1 MGLHHAELETTAKD
15 ENMQRHHRTA
25 VHREDTPAL
34 SRRGLLQ
41 RGAAAWAMVAGSQA
55 AFASDRY
62 PSQPIRLIASA
73 ATGGGI
79 DILARLIAP
88 SLSQRLGQPVVVDNK
103 AGGNGIIGG
112 QYVAHAAADGYT
124 LLVAFDGTMS
134 VMPALG
140 MKMNFD
146 PFTEVVP
153 ITKLADAQALLAIH
167 PGVQAR
173 DFRELILLSEK
184 RPLALAFAGAGS
196 RAHLIG
202 ALLKS
207 KGFNVVPVPYKGGG
221 PAMQDVVG
229 GQVQMVI
236 TSIAAAKPLIAAG
249 KLNGF
254 AVTGTARS
262 PQLPEVP
269 TFTEAGLDGF
279 DDNGWYALYAT
290 KGTPQAVVD
299 QIRQQ
304 VVAVIA
310 EPQIR
315 SKMLELGLLPAGG
328 TPRELMNEM
337 TAGRDKWGAVAR
349 EAGVRMDE

>member
-1 MGLHHAELETTAKD
+1 MKEHDPIATRRA
-15 ENMQRHHRTA
+15 RT
-25 VHREDTPAL
+25 L
-34 SRRGLLQ
+34 SRRDLLQ
-41 RGAAAWAMVAGSQA
+41 RGGAVWAMLAVSQA

-62 PSQPIRLIASA
+62 PSRPIRLIASA
-73 ATGGGI
+73 TPGGGI

-112 QYVAHAAADGYT
+112 QYVANAAPDGYT

-134 VMPALG
+134 IMPALG

-146 PFTEVVP
+146 PFTEVVAV
-153 ITKLADAQALLAIH
+153 TKLADAQALLAVH
-167 PGVQAR
+167 PSVQAR
-173 DFRELILLSEK
+173 NFRELKELSAK
-184 RPLALAFAGAGS
+184 RPLGLGFAGAGS

-202 ALLKS
+202 ELLKS
-207 KGFNVVPVPYKGGG
+207 MGFNVVPVPYKGGG
-221 PAMQDVVG
+221 PAMQDAVG

-236 TSIAAAKPLIAAG
+236 TSIAAAKPLIASG

-254 AVTGTARS
+254 AVTGTSRS
-262 PQLPEVP
+262 PQLQEVP

-279 DDNGWYALYAT
+279 NDNGWYALYAT
-290 KGTPQAVVD
+290 KGTPQDVVNYV
-299 QIRQQ
+299 RQQ

-315 SKMLELGLLPAGG
+315 SRMLELGLLPAGG
-328 TPRELMNEM
+328 TPQELTNEM
-337 TAGRDKWGAVAR
+337 TTGRDKWGAVAR
-349 EAGVRMDE
+349 KADVHIE